1 MTASRS
7 EKWLTSDMSC
17 VTKIVAKPNSRCS
30 CLIFTINERC
40 ATTSSAEVGSS
51 MITRSGVRASAIAI
65 IARWRIPPLSW
76 WG

>member
-1 MTASRS
+1 MSWVTKMTAKPRLRWSS
-7 EKWLTSDMSC
+7 LILVISD
-17 VTKIVAKPNSRCS
+17 
-30 CLIFTINERC
+30 RC

-51 MITRSGVRASAIAI
+51 MITSCGVKSSAIAI